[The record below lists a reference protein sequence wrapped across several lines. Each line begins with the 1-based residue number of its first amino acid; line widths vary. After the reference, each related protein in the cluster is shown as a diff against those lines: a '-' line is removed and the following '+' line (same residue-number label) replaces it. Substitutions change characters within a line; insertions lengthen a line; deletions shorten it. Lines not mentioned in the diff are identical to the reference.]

1 MLSDIESPRENLII
15 ILLKIV
21 VMLLIQGPP
30 DNLYFTVYPVRRTTP
45 YTSLNSSL
53 DRGDL
58 ELRVS
63 PPFQDQTYHIS
74 LSFRDRN
81 M

>member
-1 MLSDIESPRENLII
+1 M

-21 VMLLIQGPP
+21 VMLLFQGPP
-30 DNLYFTVYPVRRTTP
+30 DNLYFTVYPIRRTTP
-45 YTSLNSSL
+45 YTSLDSSL
-53 DRGDL
+53 YRSDL

-63 PPFQDQTYHIS
+63 TPFQDQTYRIS
-74 LSFRDRN
+74 FSFRDRN